1 MSRLV
6 KFTDVLAEVFQG
18 FSSVSN
24 SLQPIADE
32 VSVFRGLWVVIYKV
46 FAFKLPD
53 SLREPADPQLV
64 TRLKSGDPIVGFEV
78 DQKAGVLGHACIV
91 PIFLVKCKRRVYEQ
105 PNINGS
111 AEGS

>member
-78 DQKAGVLGHACIV
+78 DQKAGVLCHRKVGLSRVCIQQ
-91 PIFLVKCKRRVYEQ
+91 LA
-105 PNINGS
+105 S
-111 AEGS
+111 